1 MNDEWEEFDV
11 EGLRVGGLTVEQF
24 VHALPAGYE
33 YKVTRRKVK
42 TERERFIE
50 RCDSTCISANYGML
64 YDAGLRFK

>member
-1 MNDEWEEFDV
+1 MNDEWKEFDV

-42 TERERFIE
+42 TERERFIKE
-50 RCDSTCISANYGML
+50 CYDQSASVDYGRI
-64 YDAGLRFK
+64 YDAGARFK